1 MSRALIRRSVGLWL
15 GAMVAVVG
23 WIVADLAMM
32 AAVLGVALAVSLA
45 GGALRRLR
53 RRGDGGRWP
62 RIDLLSVPV
71 AGIWWVLAAAAAV
84 AAPAAR
90 AIRAARGL
98 HPLGG
103 ASAVALGHT
112 HAITQW
118 GTVLDLLLGG
128 ALVSSLFAA
137 RALRRPGRLQG
148 DASQTALDRARAIVA
163 DHGEDS
169 LSPYVLRP
177 DKEFQLARD
186 GLVAFSVVGETVVI
200 SADPVG
206 TPEGAAEALRTLV
219 QRAHQAGLKV
229 AAYGASDRHLD
240 VFRGLGLRA
249 VRAGDEAVVD
259 PREFTLDGRP
269 VRKLR
274 QAVHRLERRGWRVTI
289 HEGRK
294 IDGELEAAIDAV
306 EAQWR
311 ARQDRIL
318 GFAMGMGEF
327 ELAIRA
333 DDLYVLAWSPASQL
347 QGVMRFVAHRDKLSL
362 DTMRRV
368 GETPNGLNE
377 ALVCRALEHAR
388 GRGIRE
394 VSLNYAGLAHLIR
407 VDAAGNRLSKALARR
422 LLRPVRGRFQ
432 MDRLVLFNQKFSPQ
446 WRPRYLVFESRAG
459 LLRAVL
465 RVLQAEGYLSRR
477 PARSRRSSGR
487 WSAPSS
493 ATVKD
498 GVGQ

>member
-1 MSRALIRRSVGLWL
+1 MSGALIRRYAGLWL
-15 GAMVAVVG
+15 GAMVVVVG
-23 WIVADLAMM
+23 WIVAGLAMT
-32 AAVLGVALAVSLA
+32 AVVVGVALAVSLA
-45 GGALRRLR
+45 GGALRGPR
-53 RRGDGGRWP
+53 RRGDGRRRP
-62 RIDLLSVPV
+62 RIDLLGVPV

-90 AIRAARGL
+90 VIRAARGL
-98 HPLGG
+98 HPPGG

-112 HAITQW
+112 HAIAQW
-118 GTVLDLLLGG
+118 GTVLDLLVGG

-137 RALRRPGRLQG
+137 RAMRRPERLQG
-148 DASQTALDRARAIVA
+148 DASQAALDRARAIVA
-163 DHGEDS
+163 DHGQDS

-177 DKEFQLARD
+177 DKEFQFARD
-186 GLVAFSVVGETVVI
+186 GLVAFAVVGETVVI

-206 TPEGAAEALRTLV
+206 TPEGAVEALRTLV
-219 QRAHQAGLKV
+219 RRAHQAGLKV

-240 VFRGLGLRA
+240 AFRGLGLRA

-259 PREFTLDGRP
+259 PRVFTLDGRP
-269 VRKLR
+269 ARKLR
-274 QAVHRLERRGWRVTI
+274 QSVHRLERRGWQVTI
-289 HEGRK
+289 HEGRE

-311 ARQDRIL
+311 ARRDRIL
-318 GFAMGMGEF
+318 GFAMGMGDF

-333 DDLYVLAWSPASQL
+333 DDLYVLAWSPEGRL
-347 QGVMRFVAHRDKLSL
+347 QGVMRFLAHRDKLSL

-388 GRGIRE
+388 FRGIRE

-407 VDAAGNRLSKALARR
+407 ADASGSRLSKALAQR
-422 LLRPVRGRFQ
+422 LLRPVQGRFQ

-459 LLRAVL
+459 LSRAVL
-465 RVLQAEGYLSRR
+465 RVLQAEGYLSHR

-487 WSAPSS
+487 WPAPSS
-493 ATVKD
+493 APVKD
-498 GVGQ
+498 GVGR